1 MTTQQTINPFD
12 ITGKTVII
20 TGAGSGLGASAA
32 KGYARAGARLA
43 LWDINTAGL
52 ATVAADLEN
61 EGPDDVIIQTVD
73 VSNLDQVGQAVNTVA
88 KRFGGVDIL
97 LNDAGT
103 FGRDSVEDF
112 DPKDGDRVFSVNLGG
127 VRNTSHFVIPL
138 LKEKGYGKI
147 INIASAA
154 IYGGKVGETSNCDTY
169 FASKNAVAGLT
180 RAMATRLAKYGIGV
194 NAVAPGLFKTG
205 ITADNFEH
213 EKEINE
219 YFSKH
224 NPTGRYGREGD
235 LNGTL
240 LFLSS
245 HASDYVIG
253 QTIFVDGGHL
263 LALDFS

>member
-1 MTTQQTINPFD
+1 MTTRRPYNPFD
-12 ITGKTVII
+12 ISGRSVIV

-32 KGYARAGARLA
+32 KAYAYAGAKVA
-43 LWDINTAGL
+43 LWDIDTNGIES
-52 ATVAADLEN
+52 VAADLEN
-61 EGPDDVIIQTVD
+61 EGYDDVIAQTVD
-73 VSNLDQVGQAVNTVA
+73 VADFDQVGKAVDVAA

-112 DPKDGDRVFSVNLGG
+112 DPDDWDRVFAVNVGG

-138 LKEKGYGKI
+138 LKQQGYGKI
-147 INIASAA
+147 INIASSA
-154 IYGGKVGETSNCDTY
+154 IYGGKRGESSNCDTY
-169 FASKNAVAGLT
+169 FATKNAVAGLT
-180 RAMATRLAKYGIGV
+180 RAMATRLAKYGIAV

-213 EKEINE
+213 EREIDA
-219 YFSKH
+219 YFAKH
-224 NPTGRYGREGD
+224 NPTGRHGQEGD

-240 LFLSS
+240 LYLSS

-263 LALDFS
+263 LTLDFS